1 MKQEIIRKAL
11 TLLGTSSGALSNSGS
26 KISKAENLCEEFV
39 LPAIEE
45 TFLTV
50 KWPFA
55 LRRVDNIENILE
67 AGKFAEADKFKEVE
81 GIDDCMKVAVIVPS
95 NLEWYIEAGKIYFK
109 GKKLNSLFY
118 HSRTN
123 LEHLLNN
130 NSAYIVQVPES
141 FKLLSSLSLVSQISF
156 AMYSDSLFA
165 DGLKKQYLIK
175 LDEARRIYSVDYNLV
190 NSGAL

>member
-11 TLLGTSSGALSNSGS
+11 VLLGSNSGALQNSGS

-39 LPAIEE
+39 TAAIEE
-45 TFLTV
+45 TFIAV

-55 LRRVDNIENILE
+55 LKRVDNVESDIE
-67 AGKFAEADKFKEVE
+67 AGKFKEIE
-81 GIDDCMKVAVIVPS
+81 GVDDCMKVAVIAPS
-95 NLEWYIEAGKIYFK
+95 NLEWYVEAGRIYFK
-109 GKKLNSLFY
+109 GRKLDSLFY
-118 HSRTN
+118 YSKRN

-130 NSAYIVQVPES
+130 DKAYVRQVPES

-175 LDEARRIYSVDYNLV
+175 LDEVRRIYSVDYNLV
-190 NSGAL
+190 NSGTL